1 MSIKRSIVL
10 RVRIAYLAML
20 LFSVGIIYQILTI
33 QLKEGDHWKK
43 RGNEIGFKYMEVKA
57 TRGNIYSD
65 NGSLLATSLP
75 FYRLALD
82 PSIASDEV
90 FSNGLDDLSKKLASH
105 FGDRPS
111 SYYKR
116 KINNARQGGKRYVL
130 LNNKEINYQDKK
142 EMITWPIF
150 ELGRMKGGV
159 IFEKIDTRF
168 NPFGYLGS
176 RTIGSIEEEHNRGI
190 VGLEYSFNSHLAGK
204 NGEALFQRIAGGTW
218 KPAYSGTEV
227 RPRHGWDIETTID
240 VNLQDVA
247 ESALLK
253 ALKANDADYGSVVL
267 MEVATGEIKAISNLS
282 KNTKGRYWERYNYA
296 VGSQGATEPGSTFK
310 LASIIALL
318 EETNIELGDS
328 VDTGD
333 GEMQFY
339 NLTMKDHKPG
349 GFGKLTVQEVF
360 EKSSNIGI
368 AQLVNKHFGSNPE
381 KFISY
386 IEKMGLTKPLG
397 FQMIGEGKPFIK
409 SPSDS
414 TWTGVTLPWMSHGY
428 ELELTPLH
436 MLTLYNAVA
445 NGGKM
450 IKPIIVKRAK
460 NADRTIEEY
469 EPEVINS
476 RICSKN
482 TLRKI
487 RLMLEGVVER
497 GTAQNIK
504 GGHYQIAGKTGTAKK
519 LRNGRY
525 VNRYYTSFAGYFPS
539 EKPKYSCIVVIDN
552 PKKYRIYGSDV
563 AAPVFK
569 EITDK
574 IYAMDLDLHKEFNR
588 VAEVKE
594 GVFPVIRSGMG
605 NELQMI
611 CEELEVAHNPDPT
624 YSWVKTSL
632 KDDVV
637 QWKENNVDNKLV
649 PDVGGMT
656 LRDALYLLENKGLK
670 VRTVGRG
677 RVVKQSIWPGSRLKE
692 GEEILIELS

>member
-1 MSIKRSIVL
+1 M
-10 RVRIAYLAML
+10 AML
-20 LFSVGIIYQILTI
+20 IFSVAIVYQILNI
-33 QLKEGDHWKK
+33 QLRQGDHWKE
-43 RGNEIGFKYMEVKA
+43 RGKEIGFKYLEVKA
-57 TRGNIYSD
+57 TRGNILSD

-75 FYRLALD
+75 FYRIAID
-82 PSIASDEV
+82 PSVASQEV
-90 FSNGLDDLSKKLASH
+90 FNGGIDDLAQNLSRH
-105 FGDRPS
+105 FGDKPQ

-116 KINNARQGGKRYVL
+116 KINNARVGGKKYLVL
-130 LNNKEINYQDKK
+130 NQEEINYQDKK
-142 EMITWPIF
+142 EMMGWPIF
-150 ELGRMKGGV
+150 DRGRMKGGV

-190 VGLEYSFNSHLAGK
+190 VGLEYSFNSQLAGK
-204 NGEALFQRIAGGTW
+204 NGKALYQRIAGGAW
-218 KPAYSGTEV
+218 KQTYSGTEV

-240 VNLQDVA
+240 VNLQDVT

-253 ALKANDADYGSVVL
+253 ALKANDADYGAVVL
-267 MEVATGEIKAISNLS
+267 MEVKTGEIKAISNLS
-282 KNTKGRYWERYNYA
+282 KNSKGRYWERYNYA

-310 LASIIALL
+310 LASMIALL
-318 EETNIELGDS
+318 EETRIELGDT
-328 VDTGD
+328 VDTGT

-368 AQLVNKHFGSNPE
+368 AQLINEHFGSDPE
-381 KFISY
+381 KFIYY

-445 NGGKM
+445 NDGKM
-450 IKPIIVKRAK
+450 IKPMIVKSAK

-476 RICSKN
+476 RICSKG
-482 TLRKI
+482 TLKKI
-487 RLMLEGVVER
+487 KLMLEGVVER

-504 GGHYQIAGKTGTAKK
+504 GGHYKIAGKTGTAKK

-525 VNRYYTSFAGYFPS
+525 VNQYYTSFAGYFPA
-539 EKPKYSCIVVIDN
+539 EKPKYSCIVVIDS

-574 IYAMDLDLHKEFNR
+574 IYAMDLDLHQKFQQASVNT
-588 VAEVKE
+588 E
-594 GVFPVIRSGMG
+594 GIFPVIKSGYSK
-605 NELQMI
+605 ELQMI
-611 CEELEVAHNPDPT
+611 CDELNVTHKANAE
-624 YSWVKTSL
+624 YGWVKTRL
-632 KDDVV
+632 KEDVI
-637 QWKENNVDNKLV
+637 QWRENNVEKSMV

-656 LRDALYLLENKGLK
+656 LRDAIYLLENKGLK
-670 VRTVGRG
+670 VRIEGHG
-677 RVVKQSIWPGSRLKE
+677 RVVKQSIWPGSRLVD

>member
-10 RVRIAYLAML
+10 RVRIAFIAML
-20 LFSVGIIYQILTI
+20 IFSIAIIYQILNI
-33 QLKEGDHWKK
+33 QLRQGDHWEQ
-43 RGNEIGFKYMEVKA
+43 RGKEIGFKYMEVKA
-57 TRGNIYSD
+57 TRGNILSD

-75 FYRLALD
+75 FYRIAID
-82 PSIASDEV
+82 PSVASDEV
-90 FSNGLDDLSKKLASH
+90 FNQGIDELAAKLSKH
-105 FGDRPS
+105 FADKPQ

-116 KINNARQGGKRYVL
+116 RINNARVGGKRYLVL
-130 LNNKEINYQDKK
+130 NQREINYQDKK
-142 EMITWPIF
+142 EMMQWPIF
-150 ELGRMKGGV
+150 DKGRMQGGV

-190 VGLEYSFNSHLAGK
+190 VGLEYSFNSQLAGK
-204 NGEALFQRIAGGTW
+204 NGEALYQRIAGGVW
-218 KPAYSGTEV
+218 KQTFSGTEV
-227 RPRHGWDIETTID
+227 RPRDGWDIETTID

-253 ALKANDADYGSVVL
+253 ALKANDADYGAVVL
-267 MEVATGEIKAISNLS
+267 MEVETGEIKAISNLS
-282 KNTKGRYWERYNYA
+282 KNSKGRYWERYNYA

-310 LASIIALL
+310 LASMIALL
-318 EETNIELGDS
+318 EETRIEPGDS
-328 VDTGD
+328 VDTGN

-339 NLTMKDHKPG
+339 NLVMKDSKPG
-349 GFGKLTVQEVF
+349 GFGKITVQEVF

-368 AQLVNKHFGSNPE
+368 AQLINEHFGSNPE
-381 KFISY
+381 RFISY

-436 MLTLYNAVA
+436 ILTLYNAVA
-445 NGGKM
+445 NDGKM
-450 IKPIIVKRAK
+450 IKPIIVKSAK
-460 NADRTIEEY
+460 NADQTIEEY
-469 EPEVINS
+469 EPEIINS
-476 RICSKN
+476 RICSKK
-482 TLRKI
+482 TLKKI
-487 RLMLEGVVER
+487 RSMLEGVVER

-504 GGHYQIAGKTGTAKK
+504 GGHYKIAGKTGTAKK

-525 VNRYYTSFAGYFPS
+525 VNRYYTSFAGYFPA
-539 EKPKYSCIVVIDN
+539 EKPKYSCIVVIDS

-574 IYAMDLDLHKEFNR
+574 IYAMDLDLHQEFQ
-588 VAEVKE
+588 VANNVE
-594 GVFPVIRSGMG
+594 GIFPVIKSGYSK
-605 NELQMI
+605 ELQMI
-611 CEELEVAHNPDPT
+611 CDELNVTHKANSD
-624 YSWVKTSL
+624 YGWVKTRL
-632 KDDVV
+632 EDDVI
-637 QWKENNVDNKLV
+637 QWKENMVEKSMM

-656 LRDALYLLENKGLK
+656 LRDAIYLLENKGLK
-670 VRTVGRG
+670 VKTEGHG
-677 RVVKQSIWPGSRLKE
+677 RVVKQSIWPGSRIIE
-692 GEEILIELS
+692 GQEILIELS